1 MTGPAIHAGV
11 GEGQEGRQMGAEFD
25 STVLVSRDGT
35 SISAGHLRHSG
46 DLCLVVAHGFT
57 GRWRSDRVQR
67 VVGVLSRFA
76 AVVVLDM
83 RGHGESGG
91 VTTIGHK
98 EIWDV
103 SAAVAWAHELGYRHV
118 VTVGFS
124 MGGAVVLRQA
134 AFPQGDD
141 DRVDAVIAVSAPAFW
156 YYRGTKI
163 MRRMHRVVASRIG
176 RSFMRTRG
184 TRIDAEGWPDPMPES
199 PVEAI
204 TRYPHLPV
212 LLVHGDVDRYFPL
225 EHPRSLHA
233 AAISSGNQD
242 VELWEIPGFGH
253 AESAIDEQTL
263 ERIATW
269 AREQIA
275 RVES

>member
-1 MTGPAIHAGV
+1 VRKLTDTSMSAPMAAALT
-11 GEGQEGRQMGAEFD
+11 
-25 STVLVSRDGT
+25 STMLTASDGT
-35 SISAGHLRHSG
+35 AISAGHLPRDG
-46 DLCLVVAHGFT
+46 NLCFVVAHGFT
-57 GRWRSDRVQR
+57 GQWRSQR
-67 VVGVLSRFA
+67 LEKVIRVLSRSA
-76 AVVVLDM
+76 GVIVLDM

-98 EIWDV
+98 EIWDL
-103 SAAVAWAHELGYRHV
+103 SAAIRWARDLGYRHV

-134 AFPQGDD
+134 AFPEGES
-141 DRVDAVIAVSAPAFW
+141 DRVDAVVAVSAPAFW

-163 MRRMHRVVASRIG
+163 MRRMHQVVASKIG

-184 TRIDAEGWPDPMPES
+184 TRIDSQGWPDPMPEA

-204 TRYPHLPV
+204 TLYPHLPV
-212 LLVHGDVDRYFPL
+212 LLVHGDIDRYFPL

-233 AAISSGNQD
+233 AAVASGND
-242 VELWEIPGFGH
+242 RVELWEIAGFGH
-253 AESAIDEQTL
+253 AESAIDDETL

-275 RVES
+275 RVDS

>member
-1 MTGPAIHAGV
+1 MRKMTDTSMSAPMAAAV
-11 GEGQEGRQMGAEFD
+11 TSA
-25 STVLVSRDGT
+25 VLTASDGT
-35 SISAGHLRHSG
+35 AISAGHLPHDG

-57 GRWRSDRVQR
+57 GQWRSARVEKVIR
-67 VVGVLSRFA
+67 VLAESAGVI
-76 AVVVLDM
+76 VLDM

-98 EIWDV
+98 EIQDV
-103 SAAVAWAHELGYRHV
+103 SAAVAWARELGYRHV
-118 VTVGFS
+118 ITVGFS

-134 AFPQGDD
+134 AFPQGEN
-141 DRVDAVIAVSAPAFW
+141 DRVDAVIAVSSPAFW

-163 MRRMHRVVASRIG
+163 MRRMHQVVASRIG
-176 RSFMRTRG
+176 RSFMRSRG
-184 TRIDAEGWPDPMPES
+184 TRIDSQGWPDPLPEA

-204 TRYPHLPV
+204 ALYPQLPV

-233 AAISSGNQD
+233 AAVASGNRG
-242 VELWEIPGFGH
+242 VELWEIEGFGH
-253 AESAIDEQTL
+253 AESAIDDETL

-269 AREQIA
+269 AREQIS

>member
-1 MTGPAIHAGV
+1 MQRRKV
-11 GEGQEGRQMGAEFD
+11 GWDMGEELE
-25 STVLVSRDGT
+25 STVLTASDGT
-35 SISAGHLRHSG
+35 SISAAHLPREG

-57 GRWRSDRVQR
+57 GQWRSERVEK
-67 VVGVLSRFA
+67 VVRVLSRSA
-76 AVVVLDM
+76 AVIVLDM

-103 SAAVAWAHELGYRHV
+103 SAAITWARELGYRHV

-134 AFPQGDD
+134 AFPQSDTD
-141 DRVDAVIAVSAPAFW
+141 HVDAVIAVSAPAFW
-156 YYRGTKI
+156 YYRGTKV
-163 MRRMHRVVASRIG
+163 MRRMHHVVASRFG
-176 RSFMRTRG
+176 RSFMRQRG
-184 TRIDAEGWPDPMPES
+184 TRIDSQGWPDPMPEA
-199 PVEAI
+199 PIEAI

-212 LLVHGDVDRYFPL
+212 LIVHGDVDRYFPL

-233 AAISSGNQD
+233 AAVASGND
-242 VELWEIPGFGH
+242 HVELWEISGFGH
-253 AESAIDEQTL
+253 AESAIDDETL

-269 AREQIA
+269 AREQIT
-275 RVES
+275 RVDS

>member
-1 MTGPAIHAGV
+1 MH
-11 GEGQEGRQMGAEFD
+11 ESLE
-25 STVLVSRDGT
+25 STVLTASDGT
-35 SISAGHLRHSG
+35 SISAGHLPREG

-57 GRWRSDRVQR
+57 GQWRSERVQK
-67 VVGVLSRFA
+67 VVRVLSRSA
-76 AVVVLDM
+76 AIIVLDM

-98 EIWDV
+98 EIQDV
-103 SAAVAWAHELGYRHV
+103 SAAVAWARELGYRRV

-134 AFPQGDD
+134 AFPQGAADQ
-141 DRVDAVIAVSAPAFW
+141 VDAVIAVSAPAFW

-163 MRRMHRVVASRIG
+163 MRRMHHVVASRFG

-184 TRIDAEGWPDPMPES
+184 TRIDSQGWPDPMPHS

-204 TRYPHLPV
+204 TLYPHLPV
-212 LLVHGDVDRYFPL
+212 LLVHGDIDRYFPL
-225 EHPRSLHA
+225 EHPRALHA
-233 AAISSGNQD
+233 AALASGND
-242 VELWEIPGFGH
+242 NVELWEIPGFAH
-253 AESAIDEQTL
+253 AESAIDDETL
-263 ERIATW
+263 EQIATW
-269 AREQIA
+269 VREQIA

>member
-1 MTGPAIHAGV
+1 MRKMTDTSMSPPMAA
-11 GEGQEGRQMGAEFD
+11 ALT
-25 STVLVSRDGT
+25 SAVLTASDGT
-35 SISAGHLRHSG
+35 SISAGHLPHEG

-57 GRWRSDRVQR
+57 GQWRSQR
-67 VVGVLSRFA
+67 VEKVIRGLAKSAGVIVF
-76 AVVVLDM
+76 DM

-98 EIWDV
+98 EIQDV
-103 SAAVAWAHELGYRHV
+103 SAAVAWARELGYRHV

-134 AFPQGDD
+134 ALPEGES

-163 MRRMHRVVASRIG
+163 MRRMHTVVASKFG

-184 TRIDAEGWPDPMPES
+184 TRIDSQSWPDPLPAP

-212 LLVHGDVDRYFPL
+212 LIVHGDVDRYFPL
-225 EHPRSLHA
+225 EHPRALHA
-233 AAISSGNQD
+233 AAVASGND
-242 VELWEIPGFGH
+242 GVELWEIPGFGH
-253 AESAIDEQTL
+253 AESAIDDATL

-269 AREQIA
+269 VREQISK
-275 RVES
+275 VES

>member
-1 MTGPAIHAGV
+1 MRKMTDTSMSAPMAAALTS
-11 GEGQEGRQMGAEFD
+11 AELTA
-25 STVLVSRDGT
+25 SDGT
-35 SISAGHLRHSG
+35 PISAGHLPHGG

-57 GRWRSDRVQR
+57 GQWRSQR
-67 VVGVLSRFA
+67 LEKVIRVLSKSA
-76 AVVVLDM
+76 GVIVLDM

-103 SAAVAWAHELGYRHV
+103 SAAVTWAHELGYRHV

-134 AFPQGDD
+134 AFPEGDS
-141 DRVDAVIAVSAPAFW
+141 DRVDAVIAISAPAFW

-163 MRRMHRVVASRIG
+163 MRRMHQVVASKVG

-184 TRIDAEGWPDPMPES
+184 TRIDSQGWPDPMPEA

-204 TRYPHLPV
+204 ARYPHLPV
-212 LLVHGDVDRYFPL
+212 LIVHGDIDRYFPL

-233 AAISSGNQD
+233 AAVASGND
-242 VELWEIPGFGH
+242 RVELWEIQGFGH
-253 AESAIDEQTL
+253 AESAIDDETL
-263 ERIATW
+263 GRIATW
-269 AREQIA
+269 AREQIS
-275 RVES
+275 RVDS

>member
-1 MTGPAIHAGV
+1 MRKMTDTSMSAPMAAALTPAELTA
-11 GEGQEGRQMGAEFD
+11 
-25 STVLVSRDGT
+25 SDGT
-35 SISAGHLRHSG
+35 PISAGHLPHQG

-57 GRWRSDRVQR
+57 GQWRSQR
-67 VVGVLSRFA
+67 LEKVIRVLSKSA
-76 AVVVLDM
+76 GVIVLDM

-103 SAAVAWAHELGYRHV
+103 SAAVTWAHELGYRHV

-134 AFPQGDD
+134 AFPEGES
-141 DRVDAVIAVSAPAFW
+141 DRVDAVIAISAPAFW

-163 MRRMHRVVASRIG
+163 MRRMHQVVASKVG

-184 TRIDAEGWPDPMPES
+184 TRIDSQGWPDPMPEA

-204 TRYPHLPV
+204 ARYPHLPV
-212 LLVHGDVDRYFPL
+212 LIVHGDIDRYFPL

-233 AAISSGNQD
+233 AAVASGND
-242 VELWEIPGFGH
+242 RVELWEIPGFGH
-253 AESAIDEQTL
+253 AESAIDDETL

-269 AREQIA
+269 AREQIS
-275 RVES
+275 RVDS

>member
-1 MTGPAIHAGV
+1 MH
-11 GEGQEGRQMGAEFD
+11 EGFE
-25 STVLVSRDGT
+25 STLLTASDGT
-35 SISAGHLRHSG
+35 SISAGHLPREG

-57 GRWRSDRVQR
+57 GQWRSEKIEK
-67 VVGVLSRFA
+67 VVRVLSQHA
-76 AVVVLDM
+76 GLVVLDM

-98 EIWDV
+98 EIQDV
-103 SAAVAWAHELGYRHV
+103 SAAVTWARELGYRHV

-134 AFPQGDD
+134 AFPEGDA
-141 DRVDAVIAVSAPAFW
+141 DRVDAVVAVSAPAFW
-156 YYRGTKI
+156 YYRGTRI
-163 MRRMHRVVASRIG
+163 MRRMHQVVASRLG
-176 RSFMRTRG
+176 RGYMRTRG
-184 TRIDAEGWPDPMPES
+184 TRIDSGGWPDPMPEP

-204 TRYPHLPV
+204 MRYPHLPV

-233 AAISSGNQD
+233 AAIASGND
-242 VELWEIPGFGH
+242 RVELWEIAGFGH
-253 AESAIDEQTL
+253 AERAIDDQTL
-263 ERIATW
+263 ERIAGW
-269 AREQIA
+269 VREQIS